1 MAASLPIRADPLR
14 VATFNTE
21 LGRDG
26 PGLLLRD
33 IARGDDPQIAAAAQ
47 VIAHI
52 DADIIL
58 LQGIDYDLDALAL
71 NAFADIVARA
81 GAPYPVRFAL
91 RPNRGI
97 QTGLDMDGDGL
108 TGGPGDAQGF
118 GDFSGAGGMAILSRL
133 PAQMNGVKDY
143 SDVLWRGLPD
153 ALLPTIDG
161 TAFPSAEAQALQR
174 LSSSGHWVVPFTLPD
189 GQSLTIL
196 AFHAAPP
203 VFDGPE
209 DRNGRRN
216 HDEIKFWQH
225 YLEGAFGLPA
235 TARFVLMGDAN
246 LDPLDSDG
254 RHIAMRGLLNDPRFQ
269 DPQPAG
275 AGGRMLANADHAGD
289 PALDTADWDDPDPG
303 NLRVDYVLPSSDW
316 TVFDAGVFWPLPSHA
331 LAQSVATASRH
342 RIVWVD
348 LSLD

>member
-1 MAASLPIRADPLR
+1 MAASLPIHADPLR

-33 IARGDDPQIAAAAQ
+33 ILRGDDPQIAAAAK
-47 VIAHI
+47 VIVHI

-58 LQGIDYDLDALAL
+58 LQGIDYDLDLLAL
-71 NAFADIVARA
+71 NAFADTVARA

-91 RPNRGI
+91 RPDRGI

-133 PAQMNGVKDY
+133 PVQMNGVKDY
-143 SDVLWRGLPD
+143 SDVLWRDLPD
-153 ALLPTIDG
+153 AMLPTIDG

-174 LSSSGHWVVPFTLPD
+174 LSSSGYWVVPFTLPD

-216 HDEIKFWQH
+216 HDEI
-225 YLEGAFGLPA
+225 
-235 TARFVLMGDAN
+235 
-246 LDPLDSDG
+246 
-254 RHIAMRGLLNDPRFQ
+254 
-269 DPQPAG
+269 
-275 AGGRMLANADHAGD
+275 
-289 PALDTADWDDPDPG
+289 
-303 NLRVDYVLPSSDW
+303 
-316 TVFDAGVFWPLPSHA
+316 
-331 LAQSVATASRH
+331 
-342 RIVWVD
+342 
-348 LSLD
+348 